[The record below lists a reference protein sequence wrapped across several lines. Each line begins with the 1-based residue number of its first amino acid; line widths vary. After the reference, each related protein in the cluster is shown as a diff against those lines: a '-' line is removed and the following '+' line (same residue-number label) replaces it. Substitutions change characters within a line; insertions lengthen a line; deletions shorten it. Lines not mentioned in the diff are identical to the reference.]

1 MMNAAPFVLY
11 ALSQIRQQELDRK
24 ARVAWQHPAPGRR
37 RRPAPIVRDAAVR
50 LDAVAQGC

>member
-11 ALSQIRQQELDRK
+11 SLSQIRQQELDRK
-24 ARVAWQHPAPGRR
+24 ARLAWREPAHAA
-37 RRPAPIVRDAAVR
+37 RRPAPVVRDAAVR

>member
-11 ALSQIRQQELDRK
+11 SLSQIRQRELDRK
-24 ARVAWQHPAPGRR
+24 ARAAWQQPTPAR
-37 RRPAPIVRDAAVR
+37 RRPAPVVRDAAVH

>member
-24 ARVAWQHPAPGRR
+24 ARVAWQSQTPA
-37 RRPAPIVRDAAVR
+37 APRSQPVVRDTAVR

>member
-11 ALSQIRQQELDRK
+11 TLSQIRQQEIDRR
-24 ARVAWQHPAPGRR
+24 ARVAWQEQAPAPPRR
-37 RRPAPIVRDAAVR
+37 APVVRDAAIR